1 MPDNN
6 ICSPLVPNFIQF
18 GQLWKVGTEVPLC
31 QCVKYG
37 FTALMSTKLKNHFL
51 RFVDMFCI
59 IILRKTS
66 TPAHAWVST
75 PHVYIKRKRFR
86 ASWPFYQQHS
96 VFRKPKDKSQVNIS
110 TKVNKQKIMLDE
122 VRIYNKLVYWVC
134 LVYLQHKVGRRRLL
148 RGSCPPHIYTFSK

>member
-66 TPAHAWVST
+66 TPAHASVRKIWFHCANVHETQESLSKICGYVLHYYFTQNIHPGACVS
-75 PHVYIKRKRFR
+75 VYTTCVYK
-86 ASWPFYQQHS
+86 
-96 VFRKPKDKSQVNIS
+96 
-110 TKVNKQKIMLDE
+110 TKKIQGFMAVLPTTQR
-122 VRIYNKLVYWVC
+122 V
-134 LVYLQHKVGRRRLL
+134 
-148 RGSCPPHIYTFSK
+148 